1 MADNIGSADRLQY
14 TAIGD
19 TVNVAAR
26 LVAKAGAKKII
37 VSEDVRAGIPDFA
50 GFEPLGEVELRGRAT
65 KMNIYSAVW
74 APSPQ

>member
-37 VSEDVRAGIPDFA
+37 VSEDMRASISR
-50 GFEPLGEVELRGRAT
+50 LRW
-65 KMNIYSAVW
+65 I
-74 APSPQ
+74 